1 MDELRRKQN
10 YSPKGRPPFSPELLR
25 YSLLLRYS
33 SPQTYRRVLEQ
44 FPFLSFPL
52 LKKLHQGG
60 VHSLKA
66 AKTLLNEGSI
76 SADVILMSDQ
86 IYLQKST
93 QYHSGKYIGADS
105 NGDLFSGINVFMVVG
120 LQKSVP
126 IVVHA
131 SPETKM
137 NGESVQRTFD
147 IQ

>member
-66 AKTLLNEGSI
+66 AKILLNEGSI
-76 SADVILMSDQ
+76 SADVILMSDEM
-86 IYLQKST
+86 YLQKST
-93 QYHSGKYIGADS
+93 QYHSGEYIGADS

-126 IVVHA
+126 IVVRA
-131 SPETKM
+131 SPETKI
-137 NGESVQRTFD
+137 NGESL
-147 IQ
+147 